1 MVKEL
6 YFVWWW
12 CGCVRF
18 SVEWPGNEIWSWWRM
33 WTKSALVFFEEAA
46 FLCLFFSNFK
56 IWLFL
61 ISSNVFWICQHQL
74 PLWVMYSWAHLTC
87 IFFFLFSKKNKTKTK
102 KTFIKTKCFSFFHN
116 YSLRYFDQTKIS
128 KKHWKCFEYQSDHS
142 PMWLKQC

>member
-1 MVKEL
+1 MMMWL
-6 YFVWWW
+6 CSFF
-12 CGCVRF
+12 CGMTWEWNTIFMKDVNKICLGVFLRKLLFCV
-18 SVEWPGNEIWSWWRM
+18 
-33 WTKSALVFFEEAA
+33 
-46 FLCLFFSNFK
+46 LFFPNFK

-74 PLWVMYSWAHLTC
+74 PLWIMYSWAHLTC
-87 IFFFLFSKKNKTKTK
+87 IFFFLFFKKNKTKTK

-128 KKHWKCFEYQSDHS
+128 KKHWKCFEYQSYHS

>member
-1 MVKEL
+1 MMMWL
-6 YFVWWW
+6 CSFF
-12 CGCVRF
+12 CGMTWEWNTIFMKDVNKICLGVFLRKLLFCV
-18 SVEWPGNEIWSWWRM
+18 
-33 WTKSALVFFEEAA
+33 
-46 FLCLFFSNFK
+46 LFFPNFK

-87 IFFFLFSKKNKTKTK
+87 IFFFLFFKKNKTKTK

-128 KKHWKCFEYQSDHS
+128 KKHWKFFEYQSDHS

>member
-1 MVKEL
+1 MMMWL
-6 YFVWWW
+6 CSFF
-12 CGCVRF
+12 CGMTWEWNTIFMKDVNKICLGVFLRKLLFCV
-18 SVEWPGNEIWSWWRM
+18 
-33 WTKSALVFFEEAA
+33 
-46 FLCLFFSNFK
+46 LFFPNFK

-87 IFFFLFSKKNKTKTK
+87 IFFFLFFKKNKTKTK

-128 KKHWKCFEYQSDHS
+128 KKHWKCLKYQSDHS

>member
-1 MVKEL
+1 MWL
-6 YFVWWW
+6 CSFF
-12 CGCVRF
+12 CGMTWEWNTIFMKDVNKICLGVFLRKLLFCV
-18 SVEWPGNEIWSWWRM
+18 
-33 WTKSALVFFEEAA
+33 
-46 FLCLFFSNFK
+46 LFFPNFK

-61 ISSNVFWICQHQL
+61 ISSNVFGICQHQL

-87 IFFFLFSKKNKTKTK
+87 IFFFFFFFFFFKKNKTKTK

-128 KKHWKCFEYQSDHS
+128 KKHWKCFKYQSDHS